1 MNKGSLYAR
10 GFRHIRPSAFRYR
23 WIKNAFAD
31 PKSSGALQKWGPWTL
46 WGSMILYFPLFYT
59 RVGKHP
65 KATGPDYERYSVVS
79 LHFVLVRLL
88 MVSSNIAVCSTVFS
102 YCHNCSIAQGN
113 RTKRLFNSGAPARR
127 RRANTAPF
135 FRKFRKPIKPRKFG
149 YDVTVRAS
157 ERTASVQ
164 TLGEGAGR
172 LTREFKQITT
182 AGATTA
188 AVPEKVWGEYVF
200 VVCQ

>member
-1 MNKGSLYAR
+1 
-10 GFRHIRPSAFRYR
+10 
-23 WIKNAFAD
+23 
-31 PKSSGALQKWGPWTL
+31 
-46 WGSMILYFPLFYT
+46 
-59 RVGKHP
+59 
-65 KATGPDYERYSVVS
+65 
-79 LHFVLVRLL
+79 

-113 RTKRLFNSGAPARR
+113 RTKRSFNSGAPARR

-135 FRKFRKPIKPRKFG
+135 FRKFRKTVKSRKFG

-157 ERTASVQ
+157 ERTPSVE

-188 AVPEKVWGEYVF
+188 AVNEKVWREYVS
-200 VVCQ
+200 VVCQILIETSAKELKSLFSLVSHSQMTSLKGRWPLFAFPGRTDYF